1 MFLKERV
8 RFIKLNGTR
17 GYRHDATPFL
27 LKISIMRLHDSE
39 SILNTNACQER
50 QLMPRKRA
58 VRPFIGRFR
67 ADVARA
73 RPGLARCSVGCVQ
86 FFTWLL
92 CKKMNK
98 AKLRSNP

>member
-39 SILNTNACQER
+39 SILNVNACQER
-50 QLMPRKRA
+50 QLLPRKRA
-58 VRPFIGRFR
+58 SWPFIGRFR
-67 ADVARA
+67 ANMVRSQ
-73 RPGLARCSVGCVQ
+73 PGLA
-86 FFTWLL
+86 
-92 CKKMNK
+92 
-98 AKLRSNP
+98 